1 MYNKINDIFKLWQRE
16 NAPGGQ
22 VLVRHKG
29 EIIFDKCYGK
39 AVLEHDIDVTDK
51 TVFHVAS
58 VSKQVTI
65 MSLLILYAKRFGFA
79 ERCISEGER
88 NMVTEYYLFVFGR
101 EGEILFEPAHLPLSQ
116 FAW

>member
-1 MYNKINDIFKLWQRE
+1 MYNKINDIFRLWQRE

-39 AVLEHDIDVTDK
+39 AVLEHDIDVNDK

-65 MSLLILYAKRFGFA
+65 MSLLILWN
-79 ERCISEGER
+79 EGKVDLDADIR
-88 NMVTEYYLFVFGR
+88 DRKSVV
-101 EGEILFEPAHLPLSQ
+101 
-116 FAW
+116 